1 MAMANAM
8 QAAVGVA
15 ITRPGTTELW
25 DSVGGCDDEALM
37 AAMGYDETETEMEGD
52 ETFNEDSMM
61 PEMKVVKTE
70 QAQQNHAV

>member
-37 AAMGYDETETEMEGD
+37 AAMGYDETEMAGD
-52 ETFNEDSMM
+52 ETFDEDSIM
-61 PEMKVVKTE
+61 PEMEVVKTE
-70 QAQQNHAV
+70 QAQQNQSV